1 MKVLVTGAS
10 GRLAGY
16 IIREL
21 VDQYELVLTSRR
33 KLPEELA
40 DFSWI
45 QGDLTSF
52 EDCQRMVKG
61 VEVLQHLGAQS
72 WPTDHPEQLEN
83 SKKHGIPLDATF
95 KTNMMGTYY
104 LMQAAVEAG
113 VRIVVMAGSNCALGH
128 GYRISK
134 TPFPIRAL
142 PIDETHPCYPED
154 SYSYS
159 KYAGEV
165 LLASYT
171 RAYGI
176 RTYVTR
182 PAGITPES
190 IRHQMA
196 ENICPAKSWNPWLW
210 CWVGSEDVAR
220 AHRLL
225 METAHELPRHDVYFL
240 NSDDTTALEP
250 SYELVERF
258 NLELLPFAEGMTGH
272 QSFITC
278 DKIKRAVG
286 WEHKT
291 YWRNLR

>member
-16 IIREL
+16 VVREL
-21 VDQYELVLTSRR
+21 MDRYELVLTSRR

-40 DFSWI
+40 GFSWV

-52 EDCQRMVKG
+52 EDCRRMVKG
-61 VEVLQHLGAQS
+61 VEVIQHLGAQA
-72 WPTDHPEQLEN
+72 WPTDHPEWI
-83 SKKHGIPLDATF
+83 KKGIPFDATF

-104 LMQAAVEAG
+104 LMQAAIEAG
-113 VRIVVMAGSNCALGH
+113 VRIFVMAGSNCALGH
-128 GYRISK
+128 GFRMSK
-134 TPFPIRAL
+134 TPFPIQML
-142 PIDETHPCYPED
+142 PINETHPCYPED

-159 KYAGEV
+159 KRAGEE

-182 PAGITPES
+182 PAGITPEP
-190 IRHQMA
+190 IRRQMA
-196 ENICPAKSWNPWLW
+196 EKACPAKSWDPWLW
-210 CWVGSEDVAR
+210 CWVGSEDVAS
-220 AHRLL
+220 AHRLI
-225 METAHELPRHDVYFL
+225 MEAAYELPSHDVYFL
-240 NSDDTTALEP
+240 NSDDTTALE
-250 SYELVERF
+250 SSHELVERF
-258 NLELLPFAEGMTGH
+258 NPELLSFAEGMTGH

-286 WEHKT
+286 WKHKT